1 VPARGHRARRAP
13 SQFQTSLV
21 LPPATSPAGSSSGH
35 VIYTG
40 GRTRSS
46 RELAA
51 AGPATEALATAS
63 KGSRRDS
70 IRRGQTII
78 SRLEGHPELADMC
91 SVVTS
96 RSGTERRTESALCA
110 NRRAPAPSEFSPS
123 VRANFLSGCL
133 PQVTRWP
140 TAGPRNPV
148 ITRPDPVRQTSAHS
162 LPQ

>member
-1 VPARGHRARRAP
+1 MAGGPVPGPPATAADQQAPHRSAQAESACGHRARRAP
-13 SQFQTSLV
+13 SQFLTSLV

-35 VIYTG
+35 VICTG

-63 KGSRRDS
+63 NRGRRDS

-96 RSGTERRTESALCA
+96 RSGTERRTESAL
-110 NRRAPAPSEFSPS
+110 
-123 VRANFLSGCL
+123 GCY
-133 PQVTRWP
+133 
-140 TAGPRNPV
+140 G
-148 ITRPDPVRQTSAHS
+148 
-162 LPQ
+162 